1 MKEPAAA
8 RSRRRTIALAIDRR
22 LRQAVRLSHLL
33 FLADL
38 ASVGIG
44 WMLALWVRFE
54 GAVPPWAVALS
65 WNLILPVVL
74 VHAVSYLSLGFY
86 RRLWQY
92 ADARDL
98 MRLAAGQA
106 AATLASWLV
115 IYQGYQVGYPRSA
128 VVLSGL
134 LALFFVGGI
143 RALVKL
149 AASGSPRR
157 RGKLGSRVLVVGA
170 GEAGRLVAR
179 ELARHPELGAVAV
192 GFADDDPRKQGMVVG
207 GLPVLADRSRLG
219 EVVASRQI
227 DQIIIAIPSAS
238 RQAIS
243 EWVRLSVRTPARLMI
258 LPGMFELLNSQVD
271 LARLREARPE
281 DLLGREPA
289 AIDLDQ
295 AAAYLRDRVVL
306 VTGAG
311 GSIGSELCRQIGRL
325 GPSKLVLLGNE
336 ENQLHELAADLDL
349 DCPHCPRQL
358 VLADIRD
365 QARISRVL
373 AHHRPDLV
381 FHAAAHKHVPFL
393 ESDPEEAVKN
403 NLFGTRNVALAA
415 LAAGAAD
422 FVYVSSDKAVRP
434 TSIMGASKRVGE
446 LIIQSLNGE
455 GKTTFVAVRF
465 GNVLGSRGSVLPTF
479 QRQVARGGPVTVT
492 DPEATRYFMTVDEAC
507 QLLIQA
513 AAMGRGGQVLVL
525 DMGTPVRILDLA
537 ESVIRLAGKQPHAD
551 VPIQFVGLRQ
561 GEKVHEELLTAG
573 EEIGATAHDRIF
585 VAQQEAAP
593 WPVLERELELLAEYV
608 RDHEEPA
615 LRQALFRLARGGAG
629 GAEG

>member
-1 MKEPAAA
+1 MAMGG
-8 RSRRRTIALAIDRR
+8 R
-22 LRQAVRLSHLL
+22 LRRAVRLSSLL

-44 WMLALWVRFE
+44 WMLALWIRFE
-54 GAVPPWAVALS
+54 GAVPPWAAALS
-65 WNLILPVVL
+65 WTLILPVVL
-74 VHAVSYLSLGFY
+74 VHAVSYAGLGFY

-98 MRLAAGQA
+98 VRLAIGQA
-106 AATLASWLV
+106 VATVGSWLG
-115 IYQGYQVGYPRSA
+115 IYHGYQVGYPRSA
-128 VVLSGL
+128 VVFSGL
-134 LALFFVGGI
+134 LALFLVGGV

-157 RGKLGSRVLVVGA
+157 RGTMGSRVLVVGA

-179 ELARHPELGAVAV
+179 ELGRHPELGSAAV
-192 GFADDDPRKQGMVVG
+192 GFADDDPRKQGMMVG
-207 GLPVLADRSRLG
+207 GLPVLTDRTRFG
-219 EVVASRQI
+219 EVVASREI

-238 RQAIS
+238 RQTIS
-243 EWVRLSVRTPARLMI
+243 EWVRLSIRTPARLMI

-271 LARLREARPE
+271 LARLREARAE
-281 DLLGREPA
+281 DLLGRDPA
-289 AIDLDQ
+289 VINLDQ

-325 GPSKLVLLGNE
+325 GPRKLVLLGNE
-336 ENQLHELAADLDL
+336 ENQLHELVADLDL
-349 DCPHCPRQL
+349 DCPDCPRQT

-365 QARISRVL
+365 QARIGRVL
-373 AHHRPDLV
+373 THHRPHLV
-381 FHAAAHKHVPFL
+381 FHAAAHKHVPLL
-393 ESDPEEAVKN
+393 ELDPEEAVKN

-415 LAAGAAD
+415 LAAGVAD

-434 TSIMGASKRVGE
+434 TSVMGASKRVGE
-446 LIIQSLNGE
+446 LIIQSLNHE
-455 GKTTFVAVRF
+455 GNTTFVAVRF

-492 DPEATRYFMTVDEAC
+492 DPEATRYFMTVEEAC
-507 QLLIQA
+507 QLLLQA
-513 AAMGRGGQVLVL
+513 AALGRAGQVLIL

-537 ESVIRLAGKQPHAD
+537 ENVIRLVGKQPHVD
-551 VPIQFVGLRQ
+551 VAIRFVGLRQ

-573 EEIGATAHDRIF
+573 EEVGATSHDRIF
-585 VAQQEAAP
+585 VAQQEAPP
-593 WPVLERELELLAEYV
+593 WAVLERELDRMEEYV
-608 RDHEEPA
+608 RVHDEPA
-615 LRQALFRLARGGAG
+615 LREALFRLAGGGAG
-629 GAEG
+629 

>member
-1 MKEPAAA
+1 MNEPPAA
-8 RSRRRTIALAIDRR
+8 RSRQVAIAINGRF
-22 LRQAVRLSHLL
+22 RQAVRLSHLL

-38 ASVGIG
+38 ASIG
-44 WMLALWVRFE
+44 VAWMLALWVRFE
-54 GAVPPWAVALS
+54 GAVPPWAATLS
-65 WNLILPVVL
+65 WTLLPPVVL
-74 VHAVSYLSLGFY
+74 IHAVSYASLGFY

-98 MRLAAGQA
+98 VRLAIGQA
-106 AATLASWLV
+106 VATVGSWLV
-115 IYQGYQVGYPRSA
+115 IYQGYQAGYPRSA

-134 LALFFVGGI
+134 LALFFVGGT

-149 AASGSPRR
+149 GATGLPRR
-157 RGKLGSRVLVVGA
+157 RGKMGNRVLVVGA

-179 ELARHPELGAVAV
+179 ELGRHPELGAVAI

-207 GLPVLADRSRLG
+207 GLPVLADRTRLS

-243 EWVRLSVRTPARLMI
+243 EWVRLSVRTPARLMV

-281 DLLGREPA
+281 DLLGRDPA

-311 GSIGSELCRQIGRL
+311 GSIGSELCRQIGRF
-325 GPSKLVLLGNE
+325 GPRKLVLLGNE

-349 DCPHCPRQL
+349 DCPDCPRQT

-365 QARISRVL
+365 QTRISRVL
-373 AHHRPDLV
+373 QHHRPDLV
-381 FHAAAHKHVPFL
+381 FHAAAHKHVPLL
-393 ESDPEEAVKN
+393 ENDPEEAVKN

-415 LAAGAAD
+415 LAAGVAD

-434 TSIMGASKRVGE
+434 ASVMGASKRVGE
-446 LIIQSLNGE
+446 LIIQSLNRE
-455 GKTTFVAVRF
+455 GNTVFVAVRF
-465 GNVLGSRGSVLPTF
+465 GNVLGSRGSVLPIF

-492 DPEATRYFMTVDEAC
+492 DPAATRYFMTVDEAC

-537 ESVIRLAGKQPHAD
+537 ENVIRLAGKQPHVD
-551 VPIQFVGLRQ
+551 IPIRFVGLRQ

-573 EEIGATAHDRIF
+573 EEVGATAHDRIF
-585 VAQQEAAP
+585 VAQQEASP
-593 WPVLERELELLAEYV
+593 WPVLEGELQLLAEYV
-608 RDHEEPA
+608 RDHDEPA
-615 LRQALFRLARGGAG
+615 LRQALFRLAGGRDAG
-629 GAEG
+629 GER

>member
-1 MKEPAAA
+1 MSDPAAV
-8 RSRRRTIALAIDRR
+8 RSGRQTLPAIAWLGR
-22 LRQAVRLSHLL
+22 AVRVSHLL

-38 ASVGIG
+38 ASAGLAWV
-44 WMLALWVRFE
+44 LALWVRFE
-54 GAVPPWAVALS
+54 GAVPAWAAALS
-65 WNLILPVVL
+65 WILILPVVV
-74 VHAVSYLSLGFY
+74 VHAASYLSLGFY

-98 MRLAAGQA
+98 ARLAVGQA
-106 AATLASWLV
+106 VATLGSWLLIHY
-115 IYQGYQVGYPRSA
+115 IYQLGYPRSA

-134 LALFFVGGI
+134 LALFFVGGT

-149 AASGSPRR
+149 AASRPPRQ

-179 ELARHPELGAVAV
+179 QLSRHPDQGSVAV
-192 GFADDDPRKQGMVVG
+192 GFADDDPHKLGMMIG
-207 GLPVLADRSRLG
+207 GLPVLADRARLS
-219 EVVASRQI
+219 ELVEARQI
-227 DQIIIAIPSAS
+227 DQIIIALPSAS

-243 EWVRLSVRTPARLMI
+243 EWVRLSVRTPARVLI

-289 AIDLDQ
+289 AINLDR
-295 AAAYLRDRVVL
+295 AAAYLRDRAVL

-325 GPSKLVLLGNE
+325 GPRKLVLLGNE
-336 ENQLHELAADLDL
+336 ENQLHEVAADLDL
-349 DCPHCPRQL
+349 ECPNCPRQT

-365 QARISRVL
+365 QPRINRVL
-373 AHHRPDLV
+373 DHHRPDLV
-381 FHAAAHKHVPFL
+381 FHAAAHKHVPLCEFN
-393 ESDPEEAVKN
+393 PEEAVKN

-415 LAAGAAD
+415 MAAGVKD
-422 FVYVSSDKAVRP
+422 FVYVSTDKAVRP
-434 TSIMGASKRVGE
+434 TSVMGASKRVGE
-446 LIIQSLNGE
+446 LIIQSLNRE
-455 GKTTFVAVRF
+455 GSTVFLAVRF

-492 DPEATRYFMTVDEAC
+492 DPAATRYFMTVDEAC
-507 QLLIQA
+507 QLMIQA
-513 AAMGRGGQVLVL
+513 AATGQGGQVLVL

-537 ESVIRLAGKQPHAD
+537 ENVIRLAGKQPHAD
-551 VPIQFVGLRQ
+551 VPIQFVGLKP

-573 EEIGATAHDRIF
+573 EEISATSHDRIF
-585 VAQQEAAP
+585 IAQQEAPP
-593 WPVLERELELLAEYV
+593 WSVLEQELALLAEYV
-608 RDHEEPA
+608 RAHDGPA
-615 LRQALFRLARGGAG
+615 LREALFRLAGSDTVP
-629 GAEG
+629 AES